1 MRTHKNI
8 FLPIY
13 DCRERSFL
21 TYGKLDLYV
30 SKVNQNIDKLRQIVL
45 MNSKNF
51 GSINIH
57 DIKDKWMNQLF
68 ISKRAI
74 PKYMKLINSVDSYFD
89 NILLTGG
96 LILNN
101 TDTKF
106 MELIDKSRLS
116 QDDGYID
123 TPFGNHIPIIN
134 MSTGLK
140 TLILVNHSKE
150 TDIIDISQCGQN
162 VVNILFNNIDNKKY
176 YTSFCTIPN
185 MLKIPVKIN
194 ARKSICKSISDI
206 LKVWEERYGI

>member
-1 MRTHKNI
+1 MLDTLYTERTYNSIENVLRTHKNI

-13 DCRERSFL
+13 GCR
-21 TYGKLDLYV
+21 
-30 SKVNQNIDKLRQIVL
+30 VNQNIDKLRQIVL
-45 MNSKNF
+45 INSENF

-116 QDDGYID
+116 QNDGYID
-123 TPFGNHIPIIN
+123 TPFGII
-134 MSTGLK
+134 
-140 TLILVNHSKE
+140 
-150 TDIIDISQCGQN
+150 
-162 VVNILFNNIDNKKY
+162 Y
-176 YTSFCTIPN
+176 P
-185 MLKIPVKIN
+185 
-194 ARKSICKSISDI
+194 
-206 LKVWEERYGI
+206 